1 VSAEEEGDQGARG
14 GNRQL
19 RHVVECGWRGGA
31 DEETADDVEPG
42 GVDGCQRSVEAERES
57 ARQVEGKQDR
67 GLLAHRVPI
76 TDDRPVITCGA
87 LVMD

>member
-1 VSAEEEGDQGARG
+1 VPAAATASYRTSLNVDG
-14 GNRQL
+14 GEAPMKSTPTMSSR
-19 RHVVECGWRGGA
+19 A
-31 DEETADDVEPG
+31 